1 MATSTA
7 PQRSRIDN
15 GTLRTSITSGTYTL
29 AIVNLGPGSES
40 GERTYEI
47 FLTR

>member
-40 GERTYEI
+40 GTYEI